1 MSEFK
6 TFFKQYLQYFIYLIL
21 ILLLIAMFTHNDFVL
36 GLVIGTVASA
46 ISTFV
51 WYHNLSRAIKSDALY
66 ISSGMGIRFLIA
78 VMACLFWVR
87 YPDTFNL
94 LGIALGLML
103 TYVMIIIYG
112 VNSLKK

>member
-6 TFFKQYLQYFIYLIL
+6 TFFKLFLQYFIYLIL
-21 ILLLIAMFTHNDFVL
+21 IFFMIYMLTHSDFVL
-36 GLVIGTVASA
+36 GLIIGTVASA

-51 WYHNLSRAIKSDALY
+51 WYHNLSKAINSDALY
-66 ISSGMGIRFLIA
+66 VSSGMGIRFLIA

-103 TYVMIIIYG
+103 TYVMIIIHG

>member
-1 MSEFK
+1 MSEFHV
-6 TFFKQYLQYFIYLIL
+6 FFKRYLQYFIYLIL
-21 ILLLIAMFTHNDFVL
+21 IFVIIGVFTKSSFVL

-51 WYHNLSRAIKSDALY
+51 WYHYLSRAINSEGLY

-78 VMACLFWVR
+78 IMACLFWVR
-87 YPDTFNL
+87 YPDTFNIV
-94 LGIALGLML
+94 GIALGLML
-103 TYVMIIIYG
+103 TYVMIIIHG

>member
-1 MSEFK
+1 MSEFRV
-6 TFFKQYLQYFIYLIL
+6 FFKRYLQYFLYLIL
-21 ILLLIAMFTHNDFVL
+21 IFVIIGAVTHNDFVL
-36 GLVIGTVASA
+36 GLVIGTIASA

-51 WYHNLSRAIKSDALY
+51 WYHYLSRAMKSDALY

-103 TYVMIIIYG
+103 TYVMIIIHG